1 MKNKTHVYVNNLCIK
16 TNKKNVN
23 IATIIEIVN
32 NAYKKIIVQ
41 FVTQIKNGTTTLYKE
56 NAHVKMD
63 INNTTINAYY
73 VK

>member
-1 MKNKTHVYVNNLCIK
+1 MRKFPTASHAAKMVQHVNNVLILIEFLMKNKTHVYVNNLCIK

-41 FVTQIKNGTTTLYKE
+41 FVT
-56 NAHVKMD
+56 
-63 INNTTINAYY
+63 
-73 VK
+73 